1 MIELNWTM
9 LIQLINFLLLI
20 WILNK
25 ILYQPVLK
33 ILNERD
39 SRIGCAQDRARSLIA
54 QGESL
59 LADYEVRLRNTKI
72 EAMALK
78 TEIRKEAAGESSQ
91 VIDAARLQADGI
103 VTETRAAMRAELDQ
117 VRRELEPELG
127 SLASEIAAQ
136 VLGRKVA

>member
-33 ILNERD
+33 VLNERD
-39 SRIGCAQDRARSLIA
+39 SRIGGAQNRARSLIA
-54 QGESL
+54 QGEGL

-78 TEIRKEAAGESSQ
+78 TEIRKEAAVASSQ
-91 VIDAARLQADGI
+91 AIDAARLQADGI

-127 SLASEIAAQ
+127 SLADEIAAR